1 MAIRRY
7 TSPTQELIIEDMDL
21 SSADIYVT
29 YRQGSVNMT
38 FSGDDIEV
46 SLITD
51 NDRTDTLIQVYL
63 SQNDTAKFSVG
74 EASVEVNWILD
85 GQRNATSIDKF
96 EIKDNLL
103 KEVIS

>member
-7 TSPTQELIIEDMDL
+7 TSPTQELIIENLDL

-29 YRQGSVNMT
+29 YRQGSVSMT

-63 SQNDTAKFSVG
+63 SQSETAKFGLGDVSVQ
-74 EASVEVNWILD
+74 VNWIID
-85 GQRNATSIDKF
+85 GQRDATSIVKF
-96 EIKDNLL
+96 DITNNLL
-103 KEVIS
+103 EEVIS